1 MCNSPHPRSAQK
13 SELVCAGLLREG
25 ESPAERARHVPRT
38 TDRGVRSSALDRGTL
53 GELGRVEQAASSAES
68 LSLFSEIASDGAQS

>member
-25 ESPAERARHVPRT
+25 EALLRELVMCPGPWTEESGTRLWAEGQR
-38 TDRGVRSSALDRGTL
+38 
-53 GELGRVEQAASSAES
+53 GELWRAEQAASNAES
-68 LSLFSEIASDGAQS
+68 LSLFSEIASDGAQP